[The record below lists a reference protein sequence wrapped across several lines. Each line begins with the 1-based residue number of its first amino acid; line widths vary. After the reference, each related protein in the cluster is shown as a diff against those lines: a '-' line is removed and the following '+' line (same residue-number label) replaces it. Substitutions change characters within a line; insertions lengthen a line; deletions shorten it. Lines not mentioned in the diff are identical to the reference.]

1 MRIDPAAPGRS
12 RARGSVQAHGTTTA
26 VRASAQPGR
35 TGSRKKAPPGAASGG
50 SLADKAYAEMKRMLI
65 TLALRP
71 GQFMNEAWICAE
83 LGIGRSPVHQA
94 LHRLQL
100 EGLIEIIPRKGILVR
115 SESLNDVLALLDA
128 RIVVEPHCI
137 ALAAERGPAAL
148 VEQLSDLLHRSAAA
162 AKQGDREA
170 FMALD
175 VEFHSELAN
184 GAGNPVLA
192 DIMRL
197 LHQRASRIWHL
208 QVWSSDDLLVTQQE
222 HRKIYEAVRR
232 HRPEQARSAAQR
244 HLASLRQR
252 ILKGAG

>member
-1 MRIDPAAPGRS
+1 MGLQAGGTSVKRASPKPGGTQARKTPARNAAPG
-12 RARGSVQAHGTTTA
+12 
-26 VRASAQPGR
+26 
-35 TGSRKKAPPGAASGG
+35 GG
-50 SLADKAYAEMKRMLI
+50 SLADRAYVEIKRMLI

-71 GQFMNEAWICAE
+71 GQFMTEAWICSE

-128 RIVVEPHCI
+128 RMVVEPHCI
-137 ALAAERGPAAL
+137 WLAAARGQALLAARL
-148 VEQLSDLLHRSAAA
+148 EDLLRRSDCA
-162 AKQGDREA
+162 AKQGDRAA

-175 VEFHSELAN
+175 VEFHSDLASA
-184 GAGNPVLA
+184 AGNPVLA

-208 QVWSSDDLLVTQQE
+208 QVWSSDDLMVTQEE
-222 HRKIYEAVRR
+222 HQRIFDAVRR
-232 HRPEQARSAAQR
+232 QQPEQARAEAQR

-252 ILKGAG
+252 ILQGAS